1 MHLTDE
7 QLFDLNKENSSI
19 THQHISKCEFCKQRI
34 SNLFSFREKLN
45 EDTHFSINTNHWP
58 SLQAE
63 FVAQHGVKKQTLL
76 KSKIKRLQIS
86 LAAIAATLIIFLLVP
101 AISNNQTNLL
111 EQQLSE
117 LIDENNQ
124 LQQMIHNTRLLSY
137 EKNVSNEI
145 TQILQSNNLNI
156 EIEQLDSQIQLSYL
170 EENTISEKIKLW
182 KQRKNLLLQS
192 INDPS
197 PPPRRTI

>member
-1 MHLTDE
+1 
-7 QLFDLNKENSSI
+7 
-19 THQHISKCEFCKQRI
+19 
-34 SNLFSFREKLN
+34 
-45 EDTHFSINTNHWP
+45 
-58 SLQAE
+58 
-63 FVAQHGVKKQTLL
+63 
-76 KSKIKRLQIS
+76 
-86 LAAIAATLIIFLLVP
+86 
-101 AISNNQTNLL
+101 
-111 EQQLSE
+111 
-117 LIDENNQ
+117 
-124 LQQMIHNTRLLSY
+124 MIHNTRLLSY